1 MGHFACRNGAFCNA
15 KKYPLKYKLLIFNML
30 RKPLIIRVFAPEGE
44 SVRKYAL
51 ILWGIVE
58 NSDRKIENCL
68 QIESCQYRFN
78 LNR

>member
-1 MGHFACRNGAFCNA
+1 
-15 KKYPLKYKLLIFNML
+15 ML
-30 RKPLIIRVFAPEGE
+30 CKPLIIRVFAPEGE

>member
-1 MGHFACRNGAFCNA
+1 
-15 KKYPLKYKLLIFNML
+15 ML
-30 RKPLIIRVFAPEGE
+30 RKPLIIHVFAPEGE
-44 SVRKYAL
+44 SVSKYAL

-68 QIESCQYRFN
+68 QFESCQYRFN

>member
-1 MGHFACRNGAFCNA
+1 
-15 KKYPLKYKLLIFNML
+15 ML
-30 RKPLIIRVFAPEGE
+30 RKPLIIHVFAPEGE
-44 SVRKYAL
+44 YVSKYAL

-58 NSDRKIENCL
+58 NSDRKIENRL

>member
-1 MGHFACRNGAFCNA
+1 
-15 KKYPLKYKLLIFNML
+15 ML

-44 SVRKYAL
+44 SVSKYAL

-58 NSDRKIENCL
+58 NSDRKIENRL

-78 LNR
+78 LNRQLYVL